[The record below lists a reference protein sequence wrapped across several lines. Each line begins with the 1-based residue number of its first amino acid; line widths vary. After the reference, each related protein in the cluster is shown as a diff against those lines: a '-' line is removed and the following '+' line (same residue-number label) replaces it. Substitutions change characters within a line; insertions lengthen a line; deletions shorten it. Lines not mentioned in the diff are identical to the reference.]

1 MGTLAVPDLARLARS
16 TTQAAAMA
24 ERGEVSKVAADA
36 FVKLVDRHGR
46 YVDDLS
52 TRLLRAH
59 SDGRIGNP
67 QEAAAALS
75 AARAALD
82 EAQQVLTS
90 GTTTR
95 QRVPF
100 LKFLGT
106 RSDASAGVAAL
117 RSAADELTLAD
128 TRIRAIPN
136 TAVVD
141 EASSAYVLRG
151 DELGAV
157 RGAAHQ
163 ATDPA
168 DLTAG
173 TRELLTFDRGKQ
185 SRISSVYDATVG
197 RLFATRWH
205 GADKIADGQHQ
216 TLGTL
221 YLGSHMRI
229 VDPMELIAGLRV
241 RGAEPMRALGNN
253 GVVRDFPIL
262 QRVGLFGITNKV
274 GDEVVKAEEL
284 IPTLLDQGTST
295 LMFQD
300 GTLVPLI
307 NGAVGEPRRGAALAA
322 SRTGAP
328 IVHTAT
334 YGLQSKVDIGPL
346 AAGRRPQTVV
356 GDPLW
361 IRRAE
366 PGSSAEALDEQVYEV
381 TELIAQR
388 HERLQGEAFRRYAD
402 Q

>member
-1 MGTLAVPDLARLARS
+1 
-16 TTQAAAMA
+16 MA

-52 TRLLRAH
+52 TRLQRAH

-82 EAQQVLTS
+82 EAQQVLTTN
-90 GTTTR
+90 TTTR

-117 RSAADELTLAD
+117 TSAADELGRAD
-128 TRIRAIPN
+128 KQVRAIAN

-141 EASSAYVLRG
+141 EATSRYVLRG
-151 DELGAV
+151 DELATV
-157 RGAAHQ
+157 RGTAHA

-168 DLTAG
+168 DLSAG
-173 TRELLTFDRGKQ
+173 TREMLSFDRARQ
-185 SRISSVYDATVG
+185 SRLTSVYDATIG
-197 RLFATRWH
+197 RMFATRWH
-205 GADKIADGQHQ
+205 DADKIAAGQHP

-241 RGAEPMRALGNN
+241 RGADPMRALGNN
-253 GVVRDFPIL
+253 GVVRDFPVL
-262 QRVGLFGITNKV
+262 QKVGLFGITNKV

-284 IPTLLDQGTST
+284 IPNLLDQGTST

-328 IVHTAT
+328 VVHTAT

-361 IRRAE
+361 IRRAD
-366 PGSSAEALDEQVYEV
+366 PGASAEALDEQVYEV
-381 TELIAQR
+381 SELIAQR
-388 HERLQGEAFRRYAD
+388 HERLQGDAFRRYVE